1 MTKRT
6 SKKTVLVLAASI
18 AAFGA
23 AIGASHAQTAGSAKT
38 TATDK
43 DAKKGISLNF
53 AKIKVEEKNAART
66 NTKTGRTDIK
76 TNRTDIKTDKSK
88 TIYIKT
94 EKQR

>member
-23 AIGASHAQTAGSAKT
+23 AIGASQAQTAGSAKT
-38 TATDK
+38 TATGK
-43 DAKKGISLNF
+43 DAKQGVTLNF
-53 AKIKVEEKNAART
+53 AKIKGEEKNAART
-66 NTKTGRTDIK
+66 NAKTGRTDIK
-76 TNRTDIKTDKSK
+76 TNTTGIKTERSK